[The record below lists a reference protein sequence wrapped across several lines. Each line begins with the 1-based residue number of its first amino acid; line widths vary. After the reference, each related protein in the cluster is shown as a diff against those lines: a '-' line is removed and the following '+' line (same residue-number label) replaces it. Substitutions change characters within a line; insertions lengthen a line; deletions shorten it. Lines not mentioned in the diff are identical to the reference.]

1 MQRTSRYDT
10 SSAPLGMTTIS
21 APLGMTTSSAP
32 LGMTT
37 SSAPLGATPA
47 AHTLKAL
54 LQLVRYH
61 YTANIA
67 CNIARTSTS
76 EASGKT
82 PKRLTNLSLS
92 TALS

>member
-1 MQRTSRYDT
+1 MAYFMQRTSRYDT
-10 SSAPLGMTTIS
+10 SSAT
-21 APLGMTTSSAP
+21 
-32 LGMTT
+32 
-37 SSAPLGATPA
+37 LGATPA
-47 AHTLKAL
+47 AHLSVRHQPAHTQKAL

-61 YTANIA
+61 YTVNIA

-82 PKRLTNLSLS
+82 PKRLTSLSLS